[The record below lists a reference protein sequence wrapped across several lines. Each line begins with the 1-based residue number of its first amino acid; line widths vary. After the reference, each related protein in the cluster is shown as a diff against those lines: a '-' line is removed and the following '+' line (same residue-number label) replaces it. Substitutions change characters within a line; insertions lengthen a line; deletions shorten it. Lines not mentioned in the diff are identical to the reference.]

1 MKGVIS
7 SRTDHS
13 HRLEGWVMQ
22 QPFKKGAQLLVNNAL
37 TEKKDLVILGY
48 MAGKM
53 ACITS

>member
-1 MKGVIS
+1 
-7 SRTDHS
+7 
-13 HRLEGWVMQ
+13 MQ